1 MSTLEDVFRK
11 FCSFG
16 AKGAPPLM
24 DNAKFAKFARETKI
38 LGKGLTSTDVD
49 LIWTRVAKK
58 ERKINFATF
67 QEALDAL
74 AQKKGISVIDL
85 ENKILAAGGPSS
97 SGTKAVNS
105 GITAKL
111 TDSSQ
116 YTGSHQH
123 RFDKDGKGRGLDGRD
138 SVATGTGTSTQ
149 QIGGGGSGYVSGYS
163 NQGTYGK

>member
-1 MSTLEDVFRK
+1 MARAVLYSFSPLSLSLFLSLFSLSLSLSLLILADSRTTLMYSPHR
-11 FCSFG
+11 
-16 AKGAPPLM
+16 
-24 DNAKFAKFARETKI
+24 
-38 LGKGLTSTDVD
+38 
-49 LIWTRVAKK
+49 K